1 MSKIMGLCIA
11 VLVVLLLGATGYI
24 SYDIGHSD
32 GYSSGYYSGK
42 QVCINECAIKLEQQ
56 GMEYETYVNRI
67 KAECESDL
75 AQLEADCI
83 YELGRAEL
91 KSDRMEQQLT
101 YSSEQIA
108 YLERQM
114 EGLYYQMQQGEEA
127 DWTDLLGIFS
137 LLL

>member
-67 KAECESDL
+67 KSECESDL